1 MSIVVVVVVVVL
13 AEMMTEV
20 VVSKI
25 KIQIKK
31 KTVNVLKLIKIRE
44 LFNIEKNLL

>member
-20 VVSKI
+20 VVFLDERNVWQGLVLALDS
-25 KIQIKK
+25 
-31 KTVNVLKLIKIRE
+31 VLKMIKMMME
-44 LFNIEKNLL
+44 